1 MTRKIDFI
9 NPFGTTVYDELIK
22 ETLTHYADEGTE
34 LTITHLDACPS
45 DIDYFYSKHII
56 EAVLFERIMR
66 DEEEG
71 FDAVVVGCCYDPGVR
86 LARELVDIPVIGPL
100 EASMQL
106 AGNFGHSYTVV
117 TDHHKAA
124 PYLEDMTRTYGYADT
139 CRGVRTI
146 EWWVKDMVKDPDSVA
161 RDTIERCRDVIKETS
176 AEIVVMG
183 CTIIAACYQR
193 YLMRGN
199 APPDVTI
206 VNPNLMALKMAELM
220 ASLKQK
226 GAHTIARTGYYE
238 KPSGHHGREHLRARE
253 QFQRAIKA
261 MR

>member
-1 MTRKIDFI
+1 MKRKIDFI

-34 LTITHLDACPS
+34 LHITHLDACPQ

-56 EAVLFERIMR
+56 EAVLFERIMQ
-66 DEEEG
+66 DEEQG
-71 FDAVVVGCCYDPGVR
+71 FDAVIVGCCYDPGVR

-106 AGNFGHSYTVV
+106 AGSFGHSFTIV

-124 PYLEDMTRTYGYADT
+124 PYLEDMAYTYGYRM

-146 EWWVKDMVKDPDSVA
+146 EWWVKDMVKDTDSVA
-161 RDTIERCRDVIKETS
+161 RDMIKRCREVVKETN
-176 AEIVVMG
+176 AETIVMG

-193 YLMRGN
+193 YMMRGN
-199 APPDVTI
+199 EAPDVTI
-206 VNPNLMALKMAELM
+206 LNPNLMALKMAELQ
-220 ASLKQK
+220 ADLKQK
-226 GAHTIARTGYYE
+226 GAYQIARSGYYE
-238 KPSGHHGREHLRARE
+238 KPSGHHGIEHIKARK
-253 QFQRAIKA
+253 QFQKAIKA
-261 MR
+261 MQ